1 MIYPNRP
8 ILSYLGGV
16 GDLEDAADV
25 NVNDFVAE
33 HESLRKLWVLEI
45 KADSESIPDAGGTNP
60 VTSITTHLPRRSD
73 AVATTA
79 FRTMCA
85 AIGNRFLILYGCGE
99 PMTA

>member
-1 MIYPNRP
+1 MIYPNRS
-8 ILSYLGGV
+8 IFSHFSGID
-16 GDLEDAADV
+16 DLENAADV

-45 KADSESIPDAGGTNP
+45 KADSESISDAGGTNP
-60 VTSITTHLPRRSD
+60 VKSITTHLPRRSD

-85 AIGNRFLILYGCGE
+85 AIGNRFLILYGCE
-99 PMTA
+99 SP